1 MISGVHVCPQD
12 HAVSKPFFQQPPEID
27 LPALASGHR
36 SNSQPAIQEMSSHIP
51 LPDIENQHAM
61 QPFAPGNAS
70 SVSTSHVLDLFNK
83 ANSLDDLS
91 DKPLLDVVPLSDT
104 IACDEPGQRT
114 PVYNGWSIYKKE
126 CFDTTPV
133 HGGESKRDWIARV
146 TQKASE
152 SWKA

>member
-1 MISGVHVCPQD
+1 M
-12 HAVSKPFFQQPPEID
+12 
-27 LPALASGHR
+27 
-36 SNSQPAIQEMSSHIP
+36 
-51 LPDIENQHAM
+51 
-61 QPFAPGNAS
+61 
-70 SVSTSHVLDLFNK
+70 
-83 ANSLDDLS
+83 DDLS